1 MHKFRFW
8 TGNEITKLNEN
19 QIFVFGSNPEGRH
32 GAGAAKDALAFGA
45 QKGNGRGLQGQSYA
59 LVTKN
64 LKAGFYEKSTGI
76 TYASD
81 SYKSVT
87 EEQIRDNI
95 KEMYDVA
102 RSNPNLMFII
112 TYKNDSWP
120 NGSPKKSLNGY
131 NSHEM
136 FHMLTEGQDMPPN
149 IIFHDSFKPLA
160 KLFLEKQS
168 TQQSQP
174 EPTPEAL
181 DLVNPDDYTF
191 FWHTTSPYSQW
202 HPSIFVYKDITF
214 TSAEQFMM
222 YSKAKL
228 FKDEVQA
235 AKIMEFNNSDIV
247 QDFLRGKVNS
257 SEIMNSKNLR
267 EEWSEIQKRIKRCGK
282 DVQNYVEEVWVEKRI
297 PIVTVGTREKFKQN
311 AHLTKNI
318 LETIGTT
325 LVEASPLDPVWGI
338 GLDKANALKTPKDK
352 WPGTDYLGKILTT
365 YRLGLEAE
373 MKNAKVSRP
382 KI

>member
-8 TGNEITKLNEN
+8 TGNEITELKEN
-19 QIFVFGSNPEGRH
+19 QIFVFGSNPSGIH
-32 GAGAAKDALAFGA
+32 GAGGAKVAVSFGA
-45 QKGNGRGLQGQSYA
+45 KYGIGRGLQGQTYA
-59 LVTKN
+59 LITKN
-64 LKAGFYEKSTGI
+64 LKAGFTEKSTGI
-76 TYASD
+76 TYAAEG
-81 SYKSVT
+81 YKSVS
-87 EEQIRDNI
+87 EEQVRDNI

-136 FHMLTEGQDMPPN
+136 FNMLTEGQDIPPN
-149 IIFHDSFKPLA
+149 IVFHDSFKPLA
-160 KLFLEKQS
+160 RLFLEKQ
-168 TQQSQP
+168 TTPKAAP
-174 EPTPEAL
+174 EPTPEVL

-202 HPSIFVYKDITF
+202 HPAIFVYKELTF

-228 FKDEVQA
+228 FGDEVQA
-235 AKIMEFNNSDIV
+235 TKIMDFNNSDIV
-247 QDFLRGKVNS
+247 QDFLRAKVNS
-257 SEIMNSKNLR
+257 SEIMNSKKLR

-282 DVQNYVEEVWVEKRI
+282 DVKNYVEDVWVEKRV

-318 LETIGTT
+318 LETVGTT

-338 GLDKANALKTPKDK
+338 GLDKANALKTPKDQ
-352 WPGTDYLGKILTT
+352 WPGTDLLGKILTK